1 MPLTSSVVPQV
12 MARFKTFTAYRTI
25 KIQFKKEQCVSNRR
39 KDLFERKK
47 IFWGQVHFKNDHET
61 AQTSFLFSVH
71 FHNER
76 MRARLTFSIVQVW
89 RALRLIVDSGLHYK
103 GFSRQKALQFFADY
117 AWDESDTALKEVT
130 RYQSAPGQATAYM
143 IGQQHIK
150 KLRQNAKKMLG
161 DKFDLRDFHY
171 HLLSQGSSPLSYLEQ
186 SIDAYINCVK
196 NKNDAGCDDILN
208 PSVKDQD
215 AEDEEDNRDQPRR
228 RRHFF

>member
-1 MPLTSSVVPQV
+1 M
-12 MARFKTFTAYRTI
+12 
-25 KIQFKKEQCVSNRR
+25 
-39 KDLFERKK
+39 
-47 IFWGQVHFKNDHET
+47 
-61 AQTSFLFSVH
+61 
-71 FHNER
+71 
-76 MRARLTFSIVQVW
+76 
-89 RALRLIVDSGLHYK
+89 HYK

-130 RYQSAPGQATAYM
+130 RYQSAPSQATAYM